1 MPQSGILPTL
11 RANIGQAAV
20 MSGLQVL
27 AEASTTLENSIAGQS
42 SKVTIARSEAE
53 SARDEAKSARSQV
66 LVATTDVLHQTAF
79 KKLRDFTCCVCST

>member
-1 MPQSGILPTL
+1 
-11 RANIGQAAV
+11 